1 MNTSLLNGASHG
13 SDRVRPNFQRRP
25 HALGLQAWTNQNSVL
40 DDRKYQKCE
49 NLPF

>member
-1 MNTSLLNGASHG
+1 MEVTELGQISSDVPTRLDCRSL
-13 SDRVRPNFQRRP
+13 
-25 HALGLQAWTNQNSVL
+25 TNQNSVL